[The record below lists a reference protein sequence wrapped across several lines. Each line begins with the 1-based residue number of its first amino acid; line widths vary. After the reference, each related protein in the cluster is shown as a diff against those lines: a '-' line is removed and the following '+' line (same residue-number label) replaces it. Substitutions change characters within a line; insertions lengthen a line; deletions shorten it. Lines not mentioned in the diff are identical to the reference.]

1 MPLGPS
7 NVFTMAEDSPVHKRC
22 DVKSEHH
29 NAVLAGLAIASP
41 FSDGSSTL
49 LAAHTKSVCHFHG
62 FLFIDLTV
70 QADL

>member
-7 NVFTMAEDSPVHKRC
+7 NLFTTEEDSPLHERC
-22 DVKSEHH
+22 DVQSEHR
-29 NAVLAGLAIASP
+29 NTVLAGLAIASP
-41 FSDGSSTL
+41 FSGGSSTL
-49 LAAHTKSVCHFHG
+49 LATHTKSVCHFHY